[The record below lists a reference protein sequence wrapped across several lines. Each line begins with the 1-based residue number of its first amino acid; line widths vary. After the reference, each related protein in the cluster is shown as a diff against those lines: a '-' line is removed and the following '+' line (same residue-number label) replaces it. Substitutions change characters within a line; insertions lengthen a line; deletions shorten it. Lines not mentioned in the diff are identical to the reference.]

1 MACTRSLLLSLA
13 CLSSVLVAAHAW
25 AASPLGF
32 APHAALKAGLRTKPP
47 LFRSQGQSRATA
59 RVSGA
64 RMAGMQTDTKDRV
77 YEEIPL
83 AGEGT
88 KTMKRTGTAAIQV
101 EESDKNSVLDDMLGA
116 LFQVGGKLIFPND
129 DAVVAVGHLNDLIG
143 DFPLFFPLQQYFF
156 RAGGV
161 YKLSFA
167 PVSQATFYVISDAAA
182 VKRILKE
189 ETFAFDKGL
198 LAEILEPILGKGL
211 IPADIE
217 TWKARRPVVQPGFHT
232 KWLTRMAVTFDQ
244 CANVLAENLDDAAK
258 KDEVVNLEA
267 LFNSVSLD
275 IIGKAVFN
283 YDFGSVTRESPVIR
297 AAYACLQ
304 EAEHRSTF
312 LLPYWNVPVLGSG
325 EMSIIPRQREFALHL
340 RVLKETLEE
349 MVREARTLKVEADL
363 EALEK
368 RNYDEMTDPS
378 LLRFLVD
385 LRGGDCD
392 DKQLRDDLMTLLVA
406 GHETTGSL
414 LTWTAFE
421 LAQNKEWMTKIQ
433 EEIDRVVGD
442 GNIEFDHIKQL
453 DVTRM
458 ALAESL
464 RLYPQPPILLRRAL
478 EAVELPLS
486 HAGEDPSTA
495 GPDGVMQEK
504 TVKLGKGANVFISV
518 WNLHR
523 NPNLWDEPNTFNPL
537 RWDKKKEPFSDLTS
551 WKGYEPRENPGMYP
565 NEVDADFAYVPFGGG
580 QRKCVGDQFAMMEAV
595 VILGKVLQKFDI
607 ELAGKP
613 EDVGMSTGATIH
625 TKSGLNVRC
634 VPRKNKK

>member
-1 MACTRSLLLSLA
+1 MGKTGMRLRPALGRSMGGPRRAATRM
-13 CLSSVLVAAHAW
+13 
-25 AASPLGF
+25 
-32 APHAALKAGLRTKPP
+32 
-47 LFRSQGQSRATA
+47 
-59 RVSGA
+59 SGT
-64 RMAGMQTDTKDRV
+64 QTDARDQV
-77 YEEIPL
+77 LDEIPV

-88 KTMKRTGTAAIQV
+88 KTMKRTGTSALLV
-101 EESDKNSVLDDMLGA
+101 EESNKNSVLDDVLGA

-143 DFPLFFPLQQYFF
+143 DFPLFIPLQQYFF

-182 VKRILKE
+182 VKHILKE
-189 ETFAFDKGL
+189 NTFSFDKGL
-198 LAEILEPILGKGL
+198 LAEILEPILGQGL
-211 IPADIE
+211 IPANIE
-217 TWKARRPVVQPGFHT
+217 TWKARRPVVQPGFHLN
-232 KWLTRMAVTFDQ
+232 WLNRMSITFNE
-244 CANVLAENLDDAAK
+244 CANVLSDKLDKAHEE
-258 KDEVVNLEA
+258 DEVVDLEN

-283 YDFGSVTRESPVIR
+283 YDFGSVTRESPVIK
-297 AAYACLQ
+297 AAYACLK

-325 EMSIIPRQREFALHL
+325 ETSVIPRQREFAMHL
-340 RVLKETLEE
+340 KVLNDKLDQ
-349 MVREARTLKVEADL
+349 MVKEARTLKSEADL

-368 RNYDEMTDPS
+368 RNYHEMEDPS

-414 LTWTAFE
+414 LTWCAFE
-421 LAQNKEWMTKIQ
+421 LAQNREEMLKIQ
-433 EEIDRVVGD
+433 KEIDSVVGD
-442 GNIEFDHIKQL
+442 GEIEFDHIKQL
-453 DVTRM
+453 NATRL

-478 EAVELPLS
+478 EDTELPLS
-486 HAGEDPSTA
+486 HGGEDKSTVGA
-495 GPDGVMQEK
+495 DGVMQEK

-523 NPNLWDEPNTFNPL
+523 NPNLWDEPNKFDPS
-537 RWDKKKEPFSDLTS
+537 RWAGRKEPFSDLTS

-565 NEVDADFAYVPFGGG
+565 NEVDADFAYIPFGGG

-595 VILGKVLQKFDI
+595 IILSKVLQKFDI
-607 ELAGKP
+607 QLAVPP
-613 EDVGMSTGATIH
+613 EEVGMSTGATIH
-625 TKSGLNVRC
+625 TRAGLKVRC
-634 VPRKNKK
+634 TPRNK